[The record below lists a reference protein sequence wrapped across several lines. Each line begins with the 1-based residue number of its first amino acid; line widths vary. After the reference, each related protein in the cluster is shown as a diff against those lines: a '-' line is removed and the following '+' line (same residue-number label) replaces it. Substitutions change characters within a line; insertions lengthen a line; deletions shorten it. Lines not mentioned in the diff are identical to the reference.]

1 MVGALLGPNAST
13 LAAGRSN
20 EHSSISLS
28 VLNEA
33 AKHSEP
39 CLPLGCSK
47 IVGSSAEFACTRG
60 RQMSARRSGFLFR
73 RGARSQ
79 VHDAEE
85 SSLAEAGKRK
95 SAAKARFQRRSV
107 SSTQHNS
114 EIVNRGGPR
123 CRAHGVT
130 DVGPVILV
138 ARCFVCWRKFTR
150 CCEARDDVGR
160 DRSARLRFVE
170 ITSAVRQGEWVFN
183 SAEKKRADR
192 GLLKLT
198 ARIKMELSWAGNT
211 LYNICKEW
219 AFLRAA
225 LATGMTSPPQRT
237 DPLRIGETVGS
248 KFLSSSYPSFS

>member
-1 MVGALLGPNAST
+1 MVGGLLGTNAST
-13 LAAGRSN
+13 LAAGRSS
-20 EHSSISLS
+20 EHSSIKALS

-114 EIVNRGGPR
+114 EIVNCGGPP

-130 DVGPVILV
+130 DVGPLILV
-138 ARCFVCWRKFTR
+138 ARCFVCWRKFT
-150 CCEARDDVGR
+150 AVVKPGTMLGDIDWPGYG
-160 DRSARLRFVE
+160 SWRF
-170 ITSAVRQGEWVFN
+170 TSAVRPGEWAFN

-192 GLLKLT
+192 GLLKLA
-198 ARIKMELSWAGNT
+198 ARIKMELS
-211 LYNICKEW
+211 
-219 AFLRAA
+219 
-225 LATGMTSPPQRT
+225 
-237 DPLRIGETVGS
+237 
-248 KFLSSSYPSFS
+248 